1 MPAIRGTSSIAD
13 SRVRDRELKKRKFPP
28 IFKQKVDL
36 KKINYPVLSM
46 WIEDKITGILGI
58 DDEIVQQTAVELF
71 LPELAAA
78 DAYYVGPPKVVD
90 PKHAQLDLEGFLGA
104 EESAAFSAELWELMV
119 DAQSQSQGIPKKLLD
134 QKKAEIAA
142 SSNPPDQKSF
152 VVPHQ
157 STMSDKERS
166 EADRLRSEAMKR
178 AEAVRKSLVRKTGSR
193 DDHYNGEER
202 NTTSSRNDKKSKQ
215 YSDGN
220 KKDSSRSDTQREKS
234 RSRSRSYDRYSRRRR
249 DDYEHRGR
257 DYDYEHRDYNRN
269 EKYYDYEPRG
279 RDYAYDD
286 RGRDYTYEDRR
297 REYYDYEQRGRD
309 DYDYARRYTY
319 REDRRSSDR

>member
-119 DAQSQSQGIPKKLLD
+119 DAQSQSQGIPKKLLE

-157 STMSDKERS
+157 SIMSDKERS

-178 AEAVRKSLVRKTGSR
+178 AEAVRKSLVRKSGSR
-193 DDHYNGEER
+193 DDHYDGEER
-202 NTTSSRNDKKSKQ
+202 NTTSNDKKSKQ

-249 DDYEHRGR
+249 DDHEHRGR